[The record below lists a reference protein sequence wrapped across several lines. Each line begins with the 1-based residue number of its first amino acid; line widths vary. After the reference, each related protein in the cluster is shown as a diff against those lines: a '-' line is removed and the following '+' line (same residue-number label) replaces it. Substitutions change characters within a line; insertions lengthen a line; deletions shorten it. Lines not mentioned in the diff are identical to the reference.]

1 MPTLPIEVR
10 DEERNRRRTDDSPSG
25 KAALDWAAQQA
36 RSTGA
41 VLRAVHALDWP
52 GRPPTRASLGIM
64 DPVGGPHCDEADPL
78 SPHCG
83 PVGGA
88 GGAWAASGA
97 GRSGADLNAEQCEAS
112 LLPVSAQYRGWLR
125 RYER

>member
-1 MPTLPIEVR
+1 
-10 DEERNRRRTDDSPSG
+10 
-25 KAALDWAAQQA
+25 
-36 RSTGA
+36 
-41 VLRAVHALDWP
+41 
-52 GRPPTRASLGIM
+52 M
-64 DPVGGPHCDEADPL
+64 DPVGGPHFDEADPL

-112 LLPVSAQYRGWLR
+112 LLPVPLNIVVPSEVRAIAVASRSAPATSQP
-125 RYER
+125 